1 LVPAA
6 SCDPVKSIRCKRQLS
21 SESEPR
27 KQTAKR
33 ARTGTR
39 SARKHERF
47 WLADGNAIIELDG
60 VRFRVHQSWL
70 ARHSEHLAAILLKA
84 EHDGELEDRI
94 IEFERSELRLFLD
107 GVGFLNAVDFEALLL
122 LYENPG

>member
-1 LVPAA
+1 
-6 SCDPVKSIRCKRQLS
+6 
-21 SESEPR
+21 
-27 KQTAKR
+27 
-33 ARTGTR
+33 
-39 SARKHERF
+39 
-47 WLADGNAIIELDG
+47 
-60 VRFRVHQSWL
+60 VHQSWL